1 MFDWEWITSGGT
13 ALLMVVISGIGIY
26 IALLVFVRLN
36 GLRSFSK
43 MSSFDFAITV
53 AFGSV
58 MASTLLAEKPSLSD
72 GVMGL
77 AVLFTLQYFVS
88 KARRTTQFEHLVD
101 NEPLLLMAGPH
112 VLEDNLAQAR
122 LTDHDLK
129 SHLRLA
135 GVTHPNQVLAVVFET
150 SSDVSVLKLSDQVDS
165 GLFEGVRDADKLPF
179 VKQQEL

>member
-1 MFDWEWITSGGT
+1 MWDWEWITSGGT
-13 ALLMVVISGIGIY
+13 ALVMVAISGIGIY
-26 IALLVFVRLN
+26 IALLIFVRFN

-58 MASTLLAEKPSLSD
+58 MASTLLAEKPSLAD
-72 GVMGL
+72 GAMGL
-77 AVLFTLQYFVS
+77 AVLFSLQYIVS

-112 VLEDNLAQAR
+112 VLEDNLDLAR
-122 LTDHDLK
+122 LTSHDLR

-150 SSDVSVLKLSDQVDS
+150 SSDVSVLKISDQVDPW
-165 GLFEGVRDADKLPF
+165 LFESVRDADKLPF
-179 VKQQEL
+179 VTAQK